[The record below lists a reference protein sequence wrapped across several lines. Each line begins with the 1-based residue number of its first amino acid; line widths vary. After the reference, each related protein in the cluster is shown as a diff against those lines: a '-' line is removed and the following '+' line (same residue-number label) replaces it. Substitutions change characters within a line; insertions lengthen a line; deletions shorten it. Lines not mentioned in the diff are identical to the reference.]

1 MGSLKLYNIITES
14 IERDMYEGFNE
25 TELSEDYPE
34 NFDLFSF
41 KNIRSYAE
49 KLRYAEQYLGKPIG
63 RGSSRVVYRVDND
76 KVLKLAKNKKGIPQ
90 NEVEIEWYGET
101 YYDDM
106 LAKVFDYDRDNSLW
120 VEMELAYRVKE
131 SDFRKL
137 WGINFKDLWGYLKMK
152 NLENHGRRSMF
163 HVEDDVKEQLD
174 NNDNVEHLVS
184 FMLDSDSPDGD
195 LSKLSS
201 WGLVHRSYGDT
212 IVLIDFG
219 LTNNVYQSYYA

>member
-1 MGSLKLYNIITES
+1 MGRIKLYDIIAES
-14 IERDMYEGFNE
+14 IERDMFEGFNE

-34 NFDLFSF
+34 NFDIFNF

-49 KLRYAEQYLGKPIG
+49 KLRYAEQHLGKPIG
-63 RGSSRVVYRVDND
+63 KGSARVVYRVDND

-90 NEVEIEWYGET
+90 NEAEIDWYGET
-101 YYDDM
+101 YYEDM

-131 SDFRKL
+131 TDFKRL
-137 WGINFKDLWGYLKMK
+137 WNINFKDLWAYLKMRYM
-152 NLENHGRRSMF
+152 ENQGKRSMF
-163 HVEDDVKEQLD
+163 HVEDEVKERLD
-174 NNDNVEHLVS
+174 NNDNVMHLVS
-184 FMLDSDSPDGD
+184 FMYDSDAPDGD

-201 WGLVHRSYGDT
+201 WGLVHRPEGDT

-219 LTNNVYQSYYA
+219 LTNNIYQSYYA